1 MAIGSLARLA
11 RCNGGAAAVEFAI
24 IVWALIFVCLGVIE
38 FGRGLHV
45 RNEMSF
51 AADFAARKILT
62 DPLVSDIDLTKAVDD
77 AFLGP
82 SPELLEVSFG
92 DETAD
97 GVAFRTMLIQ
107 YPFSLLIPGLRDTIT
122 LTVSRRVPVG

>member
-62 DPLVSDIDLTKAVDD
+62 DPLVSDSDLTKAVDD
-77 AFLGP
+77 AFLGLKK
-82 SPELLEVSFG
+82 ELLEVSFG
-92 DETAD
+92 AETTN

-107 YPFSLLIPGLRDTIT
+107 YPFSLLIPGLQDAIT
-122 LTVSRRVPVG
+122 LTVSRRVPIG